1 MKLAFDLERRTGVRH
16 LRYPEAPRQ
25 PEKAVTCGE
34 NQAARNQTVDAPSVR
49 QLNARWK
56 TPVHA
61 HGASNHTMDTTGTC
75 HPQKL
80 RWHALTWM
88 SIRHRRNKRCVTI
101 PQMPHRRHAH
111 NNRSGQR
118 TRTSRNISYL
128 WENTTLLPMNYARCP
143 RHIAPATCG
152 TCVKK
157 KKNSGKASPKTSI
170 HHVTRALNKDVS
182 ELVLHVQSWPRA
194 ARRWTQGTETD
205 DTNAARE
212 HHNMTRL
219 WRAGHCDNRL
229 TNRHGETPHRIT
241 KKKNTMEKEPNV
253 ACFRPA
259 PRPCVCTYLPKWRVR
274 AQSERARRKTAHDRA
289 PAHLLPHATTNTEM
303 LKQTNKERKA
313 TQDVTAPRRK
323 LWYVGMTRT
332 HKRIRTLNFD
342 APAWL
347 GRPIHTHR
355 ASSKQS

>member
-1 MKLAFDLERRTGVRH
+1 MRH

-34 NQAARNQTVDAPSVR
+34 NQAARNQTVDAPSVH

-61 HGASNHTMDTTGTC
+61 HGASNHTMDTNGTC

-80 RWHALTWM
+80 RWHALTWKPTAKM

-101 PQMPHRRHAH
+101 PQMPHKTHALKNTTGQFLTIGKNDFVPNERRTLPKTH
-111 NNRSGQR
+111 R
-118 TRTSRNISYL
+118 TRNKRHMRQAKKSAATLRRRRAFITS
-128 WENTTLLPMNYARCP
+128 
-143 RHIAPATCG
+143 
-152 TCVKK
+152 
-157 KKNSGKASPKTSI
+157 
-170 HHVTRALNKDVS
+170 HVRSTNKDVS

-194 ARRWTQGTETD
+194 ARRKTQGTETD

-212 HHNMTRL
+212 HHNMTGL
-219 WRAGHCDNRL
+219 WRTDHCDNRL
-229 TNRHGETPHRIT
+229 TNRHSETSHRT
-241 KKKNTMEKEPNV
+241 PKKTTDKEPNV
-253 ACFRPA
+253 TCFRSA
-259 PRPCVCTYLPKWRVR
+259 PHPCVCTYLPKWRVR
-274 AQSERARRKTAHDRA
+274 AQSERARRKTAHDTA
-289 PAHLLPHATTNTEM
+289 PAHRLPHVTTNTEM

-323 LWYVGMTRT
+323 LCNVGKARP
-332 HKRIRTLNFD
+332 HQRIRTLSSD

-347 GRPIHTHR
+347 GDPIHSHR

>member
-1 MKLAFDLERRTGVRH
+1 MRH

-75 HPQKL
+75 NPQKL
-80 RWHALTWM
+80 RWYALTWKPTANGEHPTPTKQAM
-88 SIRHRRNKRCVTI
+88 CHNSSDAAQKTRTQQQIWSTNPHIKKHFLPLGKHNFVTNELRTL
-101 PQMPHRRHAH
+101 PKTH
-111 NNRSGQR
+111 R
-118 TRTSRNISYL
+118 TRN
-128 WENTTLLPMNYARCP
+128 M
-143 RHIAPATCG
+143 RHMR
-152 TCVKK
+152 KK
-157 KKNSGKASPKTSI
+157 KKKQRQSFTEDKHSSRHTCAQQRCERTCASCSKLATRGTQMDARNRNRRHERCSRAPQHDTSLESGSLRQPPHEPPRRNTTSD
-170 HHVTRALNKDVS
+170 H
-182 ELVLHVQSWPRA
+182 Q
-194 ARRWTQGTETD
+194 
-205 DTNAARE
+205 
-212 HHNMTRL
+212 
-219 WRAGHCDNRL
+219 
-229 TNRHGETPHRIT
+229 
-241 KKKNTMEKEPNV
+241 KKNTMEKEPNV